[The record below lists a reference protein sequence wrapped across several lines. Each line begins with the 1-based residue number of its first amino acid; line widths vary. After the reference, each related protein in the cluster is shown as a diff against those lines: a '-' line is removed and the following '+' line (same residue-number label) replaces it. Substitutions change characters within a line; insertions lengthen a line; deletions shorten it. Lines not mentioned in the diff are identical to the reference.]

1 MSDGRP
7 EEDRSTGLKTD
18 RVPLVGLSVFP
29 EDRRAHVR
37 VQYEVPSVFRP
48 NRHGRLRP
56 GRKSVAIKKVCA
68 SVQALAVS
76 AFPASGR
83 ETRNEQRAA

>member
-37 VQYEVPSVFRP
+37 VQYEVPLVFRP

-56 GRKSVAIKKVCA
+56 GRKSVAIKKGLRGRTVVCT
-68 SVQALAVS
+68 QALPLAL
-76 AFPASGR
+76 
-83 ETRNEQRAA
+83 QLY